1 MDMESFYSYYGDYVK
16 GKVEGKDLFINHQR
30 GRDRA
35 SMYGWETDNHKYEA
49 MEDMKNYVDHLM
61 DKVLPGLIARIA
73 SQVAADVCVEAMGG
87 VFQGLQRDVE
97 TVANV
102 SIQDFGAI
110 LTDKRFTSFVSDAIM
125 KEVKKNLKGVKIK

>member
-1 MDMESFYSYYGDYVK
+1 MESFYSYYGDYVK
-16 GKVEGKDLFINHQR
+16 GKVEGETLFINHQR

-35 SMYGWETDNHKYEA
+35 SIYGWETDNHKSEA
-49 MEDMKNYVDHLM
+49 IEDMKKYVDHMLNN
-61 DKVLPGLIARIA
+61 VLPGLIARIA
-73 SQVAADVCVEAMGG
+73 SQVAVDVCEEAMGG

-125 KEVKKNLKGVKIK
+125 QEVKKNLKGIKIK